1 MAIKGL
7 SQSRSQKKEKKWN
20 RSRKKIILAPQ
31 HWNLLLIKLQL
42 LPTSVL
48 IFFCYFSIFSSWIR
62 VRIMKVDP
70 DPWGKMIADPQP
82 CKLQMFCYLTRR
94 LSYLQ
99 CFGSIFMESG
109 SSQKISIRIWNTLKP
124 DPSYF
129 LTLSEKKIE
138 IPS

>member
-1 MAIKGL
+1 MAGAGAKRRGK
-7 SQSRSQKKEKKWN
+7 SGFGAK
-20 RSRKKIILAPQ
+20 KKIILAPQ
-31 HWNLLLIKLQL
+31 HWNLLLIILQL

-62 VRIMKVDP
+62 VRIMNVDP

-109 SSQKISIRIWNTLKP
+109 SSQKISIRIWNTLFP